1 MPTKVN
7 DIRGLA
13 TRTSGGRRLAH
24 AKKISDQIEY
34 SDNLNVAAHFAL
46 TGLSALWLTDRS
58 LGKVVDVAGKLLK
71 VVRFTR
77 YEDVA
82 RKAA

>member
-1 MPTKVN
+1 
-7 DIRGLA
+7 LA
-13 TRTSGGRRLAH
+13 TRTSGGRELA
-24 AKKISDQIEY
+24 AKKMSDQIEY

>member
-13 TRTSGGRRLAH
+13 TRTSGGRELA
-24 AKKISDQIEY
+24 AKKMSDQIEY

-71 VVRFTR
+71 MVRFTR